1 MNSLRIG
8 LMSAALVAGFATAS
22 AQTVAADS
30 VMQHAN
36 GKRLSIGG
44 YGEVAYSRNFYMTV
58 VTDKAL
64 PLSTRKIQA
73 MVVSTFLMQ
82 SST

>member
-44 YGEVAYSRNFYMTV
+44 YGEVAYSRNFYS
-58 VTDKAL
+58 DAGNRYSNASAYKNA
-64 PLSTRKIQA
+64 PSHGRFDIPHA
-73 MVVSTFLMQ
+73 G
-82 SST
+82 